1 MHDHEDKKYLD
12 FAYWTF
18 LVFIFILNNDVEM
31 QFKRGVLLVHL
42 CAYENG
48 SFSTDNGKSYCNITF
63 AMSSKLGIHIARPCG
78 SQ

>member
-1 MHDHEDKKYLD
+1 MTMRVKST
-12 FAYWTF
+12 WTLLIGTF
-18 LVFIFILNNDVEM
+18 VVFIFILNNDVEM

-48 SFSTDNGKSYCNITF
+48 NFSTNNGKSYCGITF
-63 AMSSKLGIHIARPCG
+63 AKSSKLGIHIARPCG